1 MTDNDGSADPAPT
14 HQTNLNPDAQTGVSS
29 ARILLA
35 AAQTLGGEDQGP
47 AKVRFRQVA
56 AEYEEILLRPVGYL
70 PIHEISPFVLMRD
83 GSRKTILAM
92 IEESGDDDGDRLRL
106 AQLLLRS
113 LEWRM
118 PR

>member
-1 MTDNDGSADPAPT
+1 MQIGV
-14 HQTNLNPDAQTGVSS
+14 DA

-35 AAQTLGGEDQGP
+35 AARSLGGDDNQP
-47 AKVRFRQVA
+47 ALARFRRVA
-56 AEYEEILLRPVGYL
+56 GEYEDLLRRPIGYL
-70 PIHEISPFVLMRD
+70 PIHEVSPFVIMRD

-92 IEESGDDDGDRLRL
+92 IEESNDDDDDRLRL